1 MKTFRQELRNWLK
14 ERKKNE
20 VNSDQSNLLEEI
32 IVKINEL
39 EKLEEDII
47 NRAYYQGHMDCE
59 NKKNL
64 TTNYY
69 RNTHKAKSFFRQML
83 KKIK

>member
-14 ERKKNE
+14 EKKQNE

-32 IVKINEL
+32 IIKINEL

-64 TTNYY
+64 TSNYY
-69 RNTHKAKSFFRQML
+69 KNTHKSKSMFRQML